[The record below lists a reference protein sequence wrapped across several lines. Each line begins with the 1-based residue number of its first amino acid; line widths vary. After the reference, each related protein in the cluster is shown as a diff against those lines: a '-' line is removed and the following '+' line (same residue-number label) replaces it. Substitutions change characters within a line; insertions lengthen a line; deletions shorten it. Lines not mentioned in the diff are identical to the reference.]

1 MWLICGL
8 LVRCGLFF
16 CSVTSF
22 SQVQSPVLMFLATN
36 HLRRALYA
44 QGKRDPRVPTHWL
57 LPETNPSFEGV
68 VARRVA
74 SFPRGCRVVRVEG
87 DHHIHMD
94 APAEA
99 LARDVVEFL
108 QRTVLEAPTPAPAR
122 APTPPLLA
130 LQQGGARSKL

>member
-1 MWLICGL
+1 
-8 LVRCGLFF
+8 
-16 CSVTSF
+16 
-22 SQVQSPVLMFLATN
+22 MFLATN

-74 SFPRGCRVVRVEG
+74 SFPRGCRVLRVEG

-130 LQQGGARSKL
+130 LQQGSARSKL